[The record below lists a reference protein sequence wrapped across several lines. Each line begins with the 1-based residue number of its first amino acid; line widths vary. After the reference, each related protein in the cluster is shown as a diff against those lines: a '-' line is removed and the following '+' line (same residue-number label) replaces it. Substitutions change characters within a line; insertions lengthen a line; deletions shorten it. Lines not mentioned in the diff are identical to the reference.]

1 MTSANLSSRIITIIE
16 SGDSESRNESWQA
29 QIEDIAME
37 ITYAAHAE
45 PARQHCT
52 IPGHDDIERTT
63 KHLRLEFETSF
74 ASKDNRFHAELEERT
89 FAHAA
94 IFQKQSPLQIS
105 EAQKRWQQSR
115 HDEKRWR
122 ADIEDVARRVAHI
135 AVLHW
140 KIWAGLVYLEGEEE
154 AVGGGGSLIEDA
166 SPNSL
171 VTAEASTPPIN
182 DMSIMDEGGGDGD

>member
-1 MTSANLSSRIITIIE
+1 
-16 SGDSESRNESWQA
+16 
-29 QIEDIAME
+29 ME
-37 ITYAAHAE
+37 IIQAAHAE

-52 IPGHDDIERTT
+52 IPGDDIEHTT
-63 KHLRLEFETSF
+63 RDLRLAFENRF
-74 ASKDNRFHAELEERT
+74 ALTANRFHAKLEERT

-105 EAQKRWQQSR
+105 EAQKRWQQRR
-115 HDEKRWR
+115 HDEKLWR

-154 AVGGGGSLIEDA
+154 AVGGGGS
-166 SPNSL
+166 PNS
-171 VTAEASTPPIN
+171 VATKEHSTPPID
-182 DMSIMDEGGGDGD
+182 DMSIVDEGGGDGD